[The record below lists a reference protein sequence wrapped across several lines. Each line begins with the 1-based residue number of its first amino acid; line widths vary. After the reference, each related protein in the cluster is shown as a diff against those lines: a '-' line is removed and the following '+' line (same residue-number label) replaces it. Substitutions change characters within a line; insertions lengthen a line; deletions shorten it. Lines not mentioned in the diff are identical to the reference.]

1 VFSLFFFGQKFFVI
15 EAQYLQAGH
24 SILLLASLLCAFV
37 EYPGNPLTEFPY
49 EIRDFLKTGL
59 LLTYLINT
67 GLAVLALPLAAGKNQ
82 PPLLWTAK
90 TFLLGGLAFDE
101 VRAWAVDTHLQPS
114 CSTDRHG
121 LIRIY
126 MSAMVGQGAR
136 LLTPRL
142 FLWQLNRAPKLAG
155 KGKGKKKR

>member
-1 VFSLFFFGQKFFVI
+1 VI

-101 VRAWAVDTHLQPS
+101 
-114 CSTDRHG
+114 
-121 LIRIY
+121 
-126 MSAMVGQGAR
+126 
-136 LLTPRL
+136 
-142 FLWQLNRAPKLAG
+142 LNRAPKLAG